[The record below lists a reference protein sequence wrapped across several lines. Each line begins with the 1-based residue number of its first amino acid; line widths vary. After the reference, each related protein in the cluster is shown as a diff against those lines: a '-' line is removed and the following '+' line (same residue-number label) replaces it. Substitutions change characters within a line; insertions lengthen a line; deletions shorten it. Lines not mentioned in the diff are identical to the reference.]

1 MKNNFKF
8 TRIYLKDN
16 VKNFYNIYIMYIVI
30 LSTIFYF
37 IAGLLRL
44 IGFSFVLSNSYIY
57 LSVAII
63 FSVIGVINLTF
74 TYLVYNKKN
83 HFQLTTY
90 RILGISL
97 NNIFFAM
104 LCEFIM
110 IIAVSIA
117 LGLLIDFIFL
127 KKYPYISDM
136 NWAIFGYTSLTVTLV
151 GIVGFF
157 IGIIKEIVI
166 RKHSYG
172 AI

>member
-1 MKNNFKF
+1 MKNFKF

-37 IAGLLRL
+37 VAGLLRL
-44 IGFSFVLSNSYIY
+44 IDFSFVLSDSYIY

-63 FSVIGVINLTF
+63 FSIIGVINLIF

-83 HFQLTTY
+83 KAQLTTY

-104 LCEFIM
+104 LCELIIM
-110 IIAVSIA
+110 IVISIA
-117 LGLLIDFIFL
+117 LGLLIDYIFL
-127 KKYPYISDM
+127 KKYSYISDM
-136 NWAIFGYTSLTVTLV
+136 NWAIFGYTTLTIILI
-151 GIVGFF
+151 GLVGFF
-157 IGIIKEIVI
+157 IGIIKEIII

-172 AI
+172 AK